1 MAYYRIQMKISRAP
15 ERWCRLGGIIDNGQ
29 FGSRT
34 VIIKFSI
41 YFILLGV
48 LFVSLWCPET
58 LAKSKKTSSTPSES
72 KAVIDPKR
80 SADDDNSDKKA
91 ATDKKAAADSDADK
105 GGSSDKDPA
114 PASKVTKAN
123 KASKTADGDKDDDD
137 DSPAQGRKSFSGNVS
152 WYGIPF
158 HGRKTASGEVFDMN
172 KLSAAHLKL
181 PLPSRALVEDPRSG
195 NAVIV
200 RVNDRGP
207 YCKTRVMDLSREA
220 GRKLGILSRGVGYA
234 DITVLEK
241 KSK

>member
-1 MAYYRIQMKISRAP
+1 VRI
-15 ERWCRLGGIIDNGQ
+15 N
-29 FGSRT
+29 
-34 VIIKFSI
+34 FSI
-41 YFILLGV
+41 CFILVGV
-48 LFVSLWCPET
+48 LCVSLSCPET
-58 LAKSKKTSSTPSES
+58 FAKSKKTSSTESES

-80 SADDDNSDKKA
+80 SADDDNQSDKKA
-91 ATDKKAAADSDADK
+91 AVDKKTAAADSDSDK
-105 GGSSDKDPA
+105 SSSSDKDPGTSSKA
-114 PASKVTKAN
+114 PKASKS
-123 KASKTADGDKDDDD
+123 SKTADGDKDDDD
-137 DSPAQGRKSFSGNVS
+137 SPARGRKSFSGNVS

>member
-1 MAYYRIQMKISRAP
+1 M
-15 ERWCRLGGIIDNGQ
+15 
-29 FGSRT
+29 FGA
-34 VIIKFSI
+34 IC
-41 YFILLGV
+41 
-48 LFVSLWCPET
+48 VSLSCPET
-58 LAKSKKTSSTPSES
+58 FAKSKSTSSTASES
-72 KAVIDPKR
+72 KAIIDAKR
-80 SADDDNSDKKA
+80 SADDDNADKKS
-91 ATDKKAAADSDADK
+91 ATDKNTAADSDADNA
-105 GGSSDKDPA
+105 STSDKA
-114 PASKVTKAN
+114 AASASKATKTN
-123 KASKTADGDKDDDD
+123 KTSKVSKAGKTADADKEDDN
-137 DSPAQGRKSFSGNVS
+137 DSPARGGKSFSGNVS

-158 HGRKTASGEVFDMN
+158 HGRKTASGEIFDMN

>member
-1 MAYYRIQMKISRAP
+1 MKS
-15 ERWCRLGGIIDNGQ
+15 
-29 FGSRT
+29 
-34 VIIKFSI
+34 KFSI
-41 YFILLGV
+41 YVILFGV
-48 LFVSLWCPET
+48 ICVSLSCPET
-58 LAKSKKTSSTPSES
+58 FAKSKSTSSTASES
-72 KAVIDPKR
+72 KAIIDPKR
-80 SADDDNSDKKA
+80 SADDDNADKKS
-91 ATDKKAAADSDADK
+91 ATDKNTDADSDADNA
-105 GGSSDKDPA
+105 STSDKAAA
-114 PASKVTKAN
+114 PASKATKTTKT
-123 KASKTADGDKDDDD
+123 KASKAGKTADADKEDDN
-137 DSPAQGRKSFSGNVS
+137 DSPARGGKSFSGNVS

>member
-1 MAYYRIQMKISRAP
+1 MR
-15 ERWCRLGGIIDNGQ
+15 
-29 FGSRT
+29 
-34 VIIKFSI
+34 IKFSI
-41 YFILLGV
+41 YFILVGV
-48 LFVSLWCPET
+48 LCVLLTCPET
-58 LAKSKKTSSTPSES
+58 FAKSKKTSSTGSES

-80 SADDDNSDKKA
+80 SANDENADKKI
-91 ATDKKAAADSDADK
+91 ATDKKNVADSDADK
-105 GGSSDKDPA
+105 VSPSDKDQGTVSKA
-114 PASKVTKAN
+114 P
-123 KASKTADGDKDDDD
+123 KASKPSKTAGGDKDDDD